1 MPQEPTSSERT
12 HLAAQARD
20 RRRWN
25 VVLRAFRT
33 FRTVPVERRF
43 HHLGLLFEHLAPW
56 IERGIR
62 VAALRH
68 FLLLP
73 QEMVLARLFA
83 RAVRREELPASPEAF
98 LFWVESQILEA
109 LADPRD
115 ELGAVNGAAGEPSAA
130 LQQRFN
136 ALPYRDRALLY
147 LYMVEGFSHDQVAE
161 TFALPLPEVGCA
173 LRRIW
178 RQIQAEGPLALPRGW
193 RLPGEAPGETG
204 SRQRRP
210 PEAR

>member
-1 MPQEPTSSERT
+1 MVQRSFSERR
-12 HLAAQARD
+12 HLAALAEDQRTW
-20 RRRWN
+20 RT
-25 VVLRAFRT
+25 VLRAFRT
-33 FRTVPVERRF
+33 FRTVPIERRF

-62 VAALRH
+62 TAALRH

-83 RAVRREELPASPEAF
+83 RAVRREELPDAPEAF
-98 LFWVESQILEA
+98 LFWVESQILDA

-115 ELGAVNGAAGEPSAA
+115 ELGTVNGVAGEPGAE
-130 LQQRFN
+130 LQRRFN

-178 RQIQAEGPLALPRGW
+178 RQLRAAGPLSLPRGW
-193 RLPGEAPGETG
+193 QLPAETEEESHQG
-204 SRQRRP
+204 GRR
-210 PEAR
+210 